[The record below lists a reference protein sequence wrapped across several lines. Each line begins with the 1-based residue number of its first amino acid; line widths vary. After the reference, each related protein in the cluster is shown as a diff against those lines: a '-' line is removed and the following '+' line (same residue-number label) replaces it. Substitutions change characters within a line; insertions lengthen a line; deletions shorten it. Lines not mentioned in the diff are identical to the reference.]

1 MDAHNNLKAH
11 RLMLTRRHLLA
22 CTAMGGL
29 LLAVAPAQ
37 AQGAIAPA
45 QATSFVVNLG
55 NQLVAIING
64 PGGYED
70 KKRRLQPLVEN
81 AADIDN
87 IARFCLGRYVREASP
102 AQLAEYTRLFHQV
115 IMNNIFGKIGEL
127 QGVTFQPTT
136 TVARDADVLVGT
148 TIQRPNQG
156 ANTVQWVVNAVGG
169 QPKIVDIVA
178 EGTSLRL
185 TQRAD
190 YASYLSRNNNNID
203 ALIAAVKQQVSR

>member
-1 MDAHNNLKAH
+1 MA
-11 RLMLTRRHLLA
+11 
-22 CTAMGGL
+22 GL
-29 LLAVAPAQ
+29 LFAHGAR

-45 QATSFVVNLG
+45 QATSFIMTLG
-55 NQLVAIING
+55 NQLVAIVNG
-64 PGGYED
+64 GGSPED
-70 KKRRLQPLVEN
+70 KKRRLQPVIEN
-81 AADIDN
+81 AADIDS
-87 IARFCLGRYVREASP
+87 IARFCLGRAARDATP
-102 AQLAEYTRLFHQV
+102 AQLTEYTRLFHQV

-136 TVARDADVLVGT
+136 TVSRDADVLVGT

-156 ANTVQWVVNAVGG
+156 ANAVQWVVNAVGG

-190 YASYLSRNNNNID
+190 YASYLSRNNNSLD
-203 ALIAAVKQQVSR
+203 ALIGAVRQQVSR